1 MRDGLGDVR
10 KPLPAA
16 LVRRRNRRLLI
27 VRDRGGQENNDQA
40 AKPFT
45 GLRGRLCRPICQ
57 RETQSRGEQFAW
69 WLTRQEIGQK
79 LRKRYQ
85 APKDLPGRRLSR
97 SEMAGA
103 A

>member
-1 MRDGLGDVR
+1 
-10 KPLPAA
+10 
-16 LVRRRNRRLLI
+16 
-27 VRDRGGQENNDQA
+27 
-40 AKPFT
+40 
-45 GLRGRLCRPICQ
+45 LCRPICQ